1 MPVTSAN
8 YEETEAK
15 VPALQDILV
24 ALSFALDL
32 TEGAVPGHAI
42 RSCLLAV
49 RIALFVNLDL
59 DTISDLY
66 YACLLK
72 DVGCSS
78 NSARMCQIVGGDDR
92 IVKAAAKLEDWT
104 RPHRYKLSTVKLLWE
119 QVLPGASVM
128 EKAARLLKIGATQHT
143 NNRELIELRCDR
155 GAQIVRKLGLGNE
168 VAMGVRHLDEHW
180 DGYGYPSGLKG
191 EEIPIISRLICVAQH
206 LDAFCMDQGQQVAMD
221 TLQERAGRWF
231 DPELVKATVLLDRS
245 TTLWRDCLPGDPVEE
260 TRRSILS
267 LHPKE
272 QALLSA
278 SDIDTICE
286 AFADVVDAKSPF
298 TFRHSL
304 GVMDA
309 SAAIGSTL
317 GLSDHRMQV
326 LRRAA
331 LLHDVGKLSIPNT
344 ILDKPT
350 KLTDSEFTLIK
361 RHPGLSTQ
369 ILNRVQTF
377 GRIAVLAGEHHE
389 RLDGSGYPYG
399 LTGKDLSVES
409 KIIAVADIFAALSEH
424 RPYREAL
431 GVVRIRSIMDR
442 DIPEKL
448 DRECYAALCVVME
461 DLTQS
466 VPERP
471 LPAIVPHCGPNL
483 EVVETFI

>member
-1 MPVTSAN
+1 MHITSAD

-15 VPALQDILV
+15 GPVLQDILV

-49 RIALFVNLDL
+49 RLALSVNLDL

-104 RPHRYKLSTVKLLWE
+104 QPHRYKLSTVKLLWE
-119 QVLPGASVM
+119 QVLPGASVI
-128 EKAARLLKIGATQHT
+128 EKGARLLKMGVTQHR

-155 GAQIVRKLGLGNE
+155 GAQIVRKLGLGNQ
-168 VAMGVRHLDEHW
+168 VAIGVRHLDEHW
-180 DGYGYPSGLKG
+180 DGCGYPGALKG
-191 EEIPIISRLICVAQH
+191 EEIPIISRLMCIAQH
-206 LDAFCMDQGQQVAMD
+206 LDAFCMDQGPQVAID
-221 TLQERAGRWF
+221 TLCERAGRWF
-231 DPELVKATVLLDRS
+231 DPELVRATVQLDRS
-245 TTLWRDCLPGDPVEE
+245 RTLWRECLPGSPVEE
-260 TRRSILS
+260 TRRAILS

-278 SDIDTICE
+278 SDVDTICQ

-304 GVMDA
+304 GVQDA
-309 SAAIGSTL
+309 SVAIGNTL
-317 GLSDHRMQV
+317 GLSDRRIQV
-326 LRRAA
+326 LCRAA

-350 KLTDSEFTLIK
+350 RLTDSEFTLVK
-361 RHPGLSTQ
+361 SHPGLSTQ
-369 ILNRVQTF
+369 ILNRVQAF
-377 GRIAVLAGEHHE
+377 REIAVLAGEHHE
-389 RLDGSGYPYG
+389 RLDGSGYPFG
-399 LTGKDLSVES
+399 LTGEDLSIES
-409 KIIAVADIFAALSEH
+409 RIIAVADVFAALSEH

-431 GVVRIRSIMDR
+431 GVERIRSIMER

-471 LPAIVPHCGPNL
+471 LPANIPRYVPNL

>member
-1 MPVTSAN
+1 MHRTSAN
-8 YEETEAK
+8 YGETEAK

-32 TEGAVPGHAI
+32 TEGAVAGHAI

-49 RIALFVNLDL
+49 RLALSVNLDL
-59 DTISDLY
+59 DLISDLY

-104 RPHRYKLSTVKLLWE
+104 QPHKYPLSTIKLLWE
-119 QVLPGASVM
+119 QVLPGASVL
-128 EKAARLLKIGATQHT
+128 EKGVRLLKIGITQHA

-155 GAQIVRKLGLGNE
+155 GAQIVRKLGLGEE
-168 VAMGVRHLDEHW
+168 VALGVRHLDEHW
-180 DGYGYPSGLKG
+180 DGGGYPKGLKG
-191 EEIPIISRLICVAQH
+191 EEIPIISRLMCIAQH
-206 LDAFCMDQGQQVAMD
+206 LDAFCMDQGPQAAID
-221 TLQERAGRWF
+221 TLKERAGRWF
-231 DPELVKATVLLDRS
+231 DPQLVKATISLDRS
-245 TTLWRDCLPGDPVEE
+245 RILWRECLPGDPVEE
-260 TRRSILS
+260 TRRAILS

-304 GVMDA
+304 GVLGA
-309 SAAIGSTL
+309 SVAIGNTL
-317 GLSDHRMQV
+317 GLSARRIQL

-344 ILDKPT
+344 ILDKPS
-350 KLTDSEFTLIK
+350 KLTDSEFTLVK
-361 RHPGLSTQ
+361 SHPGLSTQ
-369 ILNRVQTF
+369 ILNRVQAF
-377 GRIAVLAGEHHE
+377 REIAVLAGEHHE
-389 RLDGSGYPYG
+389 KLDGSGYPLG
-399 LTGKDLSVES
+399 LSEEDLSLES

-431 GVVRIRSIMDR
+431 GAERIKSIMER
-442 DIPEKL
+442 DIPDKL

-461 DLTQS
+461 DLIQS

-471 LPAIVPHCGPNL
+471 LPAKVPYYAPNL
-483 EVVETFI
+483 EMVETFI

>member
-1 MPVTSAN
+1 MHITSAN

-49 RIALFVNLDL
+49 RIALCANLDL
-59 DTISDLY
+59 DVISDLY

-104 RPHRYKLSTVKLLWE
+104 RPQGYQLSTVKLLWK
-119 QVLPGASVM
+119 QVLPGSSVL
-128 EKAARLLKIGATQHT
+128 KKGARLLKMGVTQHA
-143 NNRELIELRCDR
+143 NNRELIDLRCDR

-168 VAMGVRHLDEHW
+168 VAIAVRHLDEHW
-180 DGYGYPSGLKG
+180 DGAGYPHGLKG
-191 EEIPIISRLICVAQH
+191 EQIPVISRLMCIAQH
-206 LDAFCMDQGQQVAMD
+206 LDAFCMDQGTQVAID

-231 DPELVKATVLLDRS
+231 DPELVKAAVLLDQKKS
-245 TTLWRDCLPGDPVEE
+245 LWHDCLPGDSGEE
-260 TRRSILS
+260 ARRSILS
-267 LHPKE
+267 LHPK
-272 QALLSA
+272 QQVLLSA

-304 GVMDA
+304 GVRDA
-309 SAAIGSTL
+309 AVAIGYAL
-317 GLSDHRMQV
+317 HLSHRRIQV

-350 KLTDSEFTLIK
+350 KLTDDEFTLIK
-361 RHPGLSTQ
+361 KHPGLSTE
-369 ILNRVQTF
+369 ILGRVQAF
-377 GRIAVLAGEHHE
+377 EEIALLAGEHHE
-389 RLDGSGYPYG
+389 RLDGSGYPFG
-399 LTGKDLSVES
+399 LTGKDLSLES
-409 KIIAVADIFAALSEH
+409 RIIAVADVFAALSEH

-431 GVVRIRSIMDR
+431 GAEKIKSIMER
-442 DIPEKL
+442 DIPLKL
-448 DRECYAALCVVME
+448 DHECYAALCVVME
-461 DLTQS
+461 GLIQS
-466 VPERP
+466 VPQRP
-471 LPAIVPHCGPNL
+471 LPANVPHTVPDL
-483 EVVETFI
+483 EMVETFI